1 MQKLPVE
8 KKLTFLTFFFYINC
22 VKQMLQVNLVDK
34 VSSQENFQILN
45 KLESLYLH
53 ENLYFPFFEVGVQGW
68 GKGFSAFVFFF
79 FNSID
84 QQAQARCMEGKQT
97 PNLELNS

>member
-1 MQKLPVE
+1 MADAKTPCGKE
-8 KKLTFLTFFFYINC
+8 IDFLNLFFYINC

-53 ENLYFPFFEVGVQGW
+53 ENLYFPFFEVGVQG
-68 GKGFSAFVFFF
+68 
-79 FNSID
+79 
-84 QQAQARCMEGKQT
+84 
-97 PNLELNS
+97 